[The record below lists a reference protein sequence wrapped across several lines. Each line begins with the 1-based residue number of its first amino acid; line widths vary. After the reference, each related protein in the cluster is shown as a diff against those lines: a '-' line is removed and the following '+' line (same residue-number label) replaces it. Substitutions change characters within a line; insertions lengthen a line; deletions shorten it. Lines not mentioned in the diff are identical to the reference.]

1 VGVDSRL
8 DQDCCYSCSLI
19 SFWHCSKGDLGW
31 LCSIV
36 QNFGIVEQQRVEQ
49 SLPPHEDVGEP
60 WVVEDPERESMDF
73 VVVPIHR
80 VHRKAS
86 CFH

>member
-1 VGVDSRL
+1 MD
-8 DQDCCYSCSLI
+8 
-19 SFWHCSKGDLGW
+19 W
-31 LCSIV
+31 LCSTV

-49 SLPPHEDVGEP
+49 ILPPHEDVGEP

-80 VHRKAS
+80 VHRKVS